1 MRGSMPKN
9 VSITAHRGPE
19 QLQAKKETCRGRST
33 NSSLC
38 VRERLCTATMGRGG
52 SHSTYHTVGWAC
64 TNGEALLMER
74 MSTALVSRDGRL
86 VKIYIKPCC
95 LSLFHHPFSLD

>member
-33 NSSLC
+33 NSSVC
-38 VRERLCTATMGRGG
+38 VCER
-52 SHSTYHTVGWAC
+52 
-64 TNGEALLMER
+64 EALYSNNGKRRQSQHIPHCGLGLHKWRGSVNGKNE
-74 MSTALVSRDGRL
+74 
-86 VKIYIKPCC
+86 YC
-95 LSLFHHPFSLD
+95 FSIQRW